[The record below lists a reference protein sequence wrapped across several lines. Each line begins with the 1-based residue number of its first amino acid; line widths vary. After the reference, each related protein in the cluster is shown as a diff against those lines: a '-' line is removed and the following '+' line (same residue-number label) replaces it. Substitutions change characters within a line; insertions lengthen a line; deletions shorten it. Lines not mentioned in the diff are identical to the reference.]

1 MRLACKL
8 LYGVQHVI
16 EAFPRKRYF
25 FKIDDD
31 TVWCVPFRKHTRH
44 CQACAH
50 RPFALHIHTLRPRRF
65 PRRFMSF
72 LSTVDRVHAP
82 DKPLYFGTVRWA
94 FFRVSFASSLFC

>member
-44 CQACAH
+44 YQACVRSPPPLPSTYTYCDRAG
-50 RPFALHIHTLRPRRF
+50 F
-65 PRRFMSF
+65 P
-72 LSTVDRVHAP
+72 A
-82 DKPLYFGTVRWA
+82 
-94 FFRVSFASSLFC
+94 AS